1 MPIQFTCPHCGL
13 VTDVAEQYLGR
24 SGPCAQCG
32 KTVTIPAGGHQ
43 RCPQCGGAL
52 APGSAVCPTC
62 HWRSTAASGPHDLG
76 EDPLVRM
83 LLPVGRSGLAIAAGY
98 AGLFAVLCFP
108 APIALVLGILAIRD
122 LRKHPEK
129 HGMGRAVFGLVS
141 GIIFTLV
148 MLTALV
154 AGILRA

>member
-13 VTDVAEQYLGR
+13 VTDVAEQYFGR
-24 SGPCAQCG
+24 SGPCARCG
-32 KTVTIPAGGHQ
+32 KTVTIPAGDQ
-43 RCPQCGGAL
+43 PRCPQCGGTL

-62 HWRSTAASGPHDLG
+62 HWQPAPASGLQDLG
-76 EDPLVRM
+76 KDPLVRA

-98 AGLFAVLCFP
+98 AGLFAVLFFP
-108 APIALVLGILAIRD
+108 APIALLLGILAIRD

-148 MLTALV
+148 LLTALV
-154 AGILRA
+154 AAILRA